1 MKKIKLE
8 RLDGYSDWNL
18 TKNKLPK
25 DEEYV
30 LCVLETGKQAVMMLV
45 EDEDGICFW
54 SEDFPQDSYSTD
66 QVIFWKPLD
75 RVCGVDTYNTEEF
88 EKLKK
93 RLDQMSSS
101 ENPNKWI
108 PVSERLPEDRREV
121 LVTAYWHETYQVM
134 MASYFG
140 DGLWWCVPY
149 NNCGEHMHRLK
160 PKAWM
165 PLPEPYKAESEDKE
179 WVMKIGL

>member
-25 DEEYV
+25 EEEYV
-30 LCVLETGKQAVMMLV
+30 LCVLETGKQAVMMLI
-45 EDEDGICFW
+45 EDEEGICFW

-66 QVIFWKPLD
+66 QVIFWKPLG

-93 RLDQMSSS
+93 RLDQMM
-101 ENPNKWI
+101 EY
-108 PVSERLPEDRREV
+108 L
-121 LVTAYWHETYQVM
+121 
-134 MASYFG
+134 
-140 DGLWWCVPY
+140 
-149 NNCGEHMHRLK
+149 
-160 PKAWM
+160 
-165 PLPEPYKAESEDKE
+165 AESE
-179 WVMKIGL
+179 G

>member
-45 EDEDGICFW
+45 EDEEDICFW

-75 RVCGVDTYNTEEF
+75 RVCGVDTYNMEEF
-88 EKLKK
+88 EKLK
-93 RLDQMSSS
+93 
-101 ENPNKWI
+101 NKLI
-108 PVSERLPEDRREV
+108 
-121 LVTAYWHETYQVM
+121 
-134 MASYFG
+134 
-140 DGLWWCVPY
+140 
-149 NNCGEHMHRLK
+149 
-160 PKAWM
+160 
-165 PLPEPYKAESEDKE
+165 KAESEKNDIYRKE
-179 WVMKIGL
+179 SI